1 MNKIIK
7 ALFCLPIVIAL
18 IYLLTV
24 NFKLYFTPELKVIGR
39 DTLNYDLIKELRSL
53 RVALKDNA
61 DKDMQHL
68 YPEGYIFIN
77 AMHSLAW
84 CNVIERI
91 DHNTEIFKEGYADIT
106 TAYNKI
112 NSGIGRAP
120 FDPILP
126 IPYGAFYMG
135 WSSYVLGRKLSLEPV
150 AQRSKSEVKLFNYQ
164 CKVIASALKAHFYPA
179 SYRGHA
185 WPADAVV
192 CLASLSLHDK
202 LFATQYSHAIADW
215 VFYAKANVD
224 SVGLIPHAVYASSG
238 RPLQSSRGSSLSLM
252 LIFLKSID
260 KDFALQ
266 QFKLYQKYFVD
277 TRLGLQG
284 IREYRSGDYGIGDV
298 DSGPVIFQMGA
309 SATIV
314 GMGTNALYDEH
325 KTSSAIRN
333 SVEAFGLPI
342 ENSREEKCYL
352 FGALPIA
359 DGFIAWAHSFDRPPS
374 TNDSS
379 FIVFHLYSSG
389 VVILLLLLIWY
400 IWKPKKPSS
409 VKSLHVP
416 W

>member
-1 MNKIIK
+1 V
-7 ALFCLPIVIAL
+7 LF
-18 IYLLTV
+18 
-24 NFKLYFTPELKVIGR
+24 
-39 DTLNYDLIKELRSL
+39 RS
-53 RVALKDNA
+53 
-61 DKDMQHL
+61 
-68 YPEGYIFIN
+68 
-77 AMHSLAW
+77 
-84 CNVIERI
+84 
-91 DHNTEIFKEGYADIT
+91 IT
-106 TAYNKI
+106 TAYSKI

-185 WPADAVV
+185 WPADAFV

-215 VFYAKANVD
+215 VFHAKANVD

-325 KTSSAIRN
+325 KTSSTIRN

-389 VVILLLLLIWY
+389 AVILLLLLIWY